1 MSTDE
6 LPAPLER
13 ILAAML
19 RHGTSLASSVIAL
32 GLGVAVPYAAAGM
45 RIAALGIAL
54 FIALPVARVVAMMV
68 FFARSRDY
76 RFSGIAA
83 LVLAIITFSYLVG
96 AR

>member
-32 GLGVAVPYAAAGM
+32 GLGVAVPYAAGM